1 MILTTNQTTYEVNM
15 KYRNEITIKNGQKCI
30 IIIRN
35 GTFEDGPEVSTFFTT
50 THGETD
56 YLLSY
61 PEESTRDDEKQSNYL
76 KETTESDR
84 EIELLAI
91 VDGKVVGMA
100 GFNAIGSKYKV
111 RHRAEFGITVSKN
124 YWGQGI
130 GKAIMNA
137 CIECAKEAGYIQL
150 ELDVVADNTR
160 AIELYKKLGF
170 IEFGRNPKGF
180 QSKYSGFQELVYMRL
195 EL

>member
-15 KYRNEITIKNGQKCI
+15 KYRNEITIKNGQKC
-30 IIIRN
+30 IIRN

-137 CIECAKEAGYIQL
+137 CIKCAREAGYIQL

>member
-15 KYRNEITIKNGQKCI
+15 KYRNEITIKNGQKC
-30 IIIRN
+30 IIRN

-137 CIECAKEAGYIQL
+137 CIACARQAGYTQL
-150 ELDVVADNTR
+150 ELDVVSDNER
-160 AIELYKKLGF
+160 AISLYKKLGF
-170 IEFGRNPKGF
+170 IEYGRNPKGF
-180 QSKYSGFQELVYMRL
+180 QSKYSGFQELIYMRL

>member
-15 KYRNEITIKNGQKCI
+15 KYRNEITIKNGQKC
-30 IIIRN
+30 IIRN

-137 CIECAKEAGYIQL
+137 CIKCAKEAGYIQL
-150 ELDVVADNTR
+150 ELDVVADHTR

>member
-15 KYRNEITIKNGQKCI
+15 KYRNEITIKNGQKC
-30 IIIRN
+30 IIRN

-76 KETTESDR
+76 KETTKSDR

-137 CIECAKEAGYIQL
+137 CIKCAKEAGYIQL

>member
-30 IIIRN
+30 IRN
-35 GTFEDGPEVSTFFTT
+35 DTFEDGPEVSTFFTT

-76 KETTESDR
+76 KKTTESDR
-84 EIELLAI
+84 KIELLAI

-180 QSKYSGFQELVYMRL
+180 QSKYSGFQELIYMRL

>member
-15 KYRNEITIKNGQKCI
+15 KYRNEITIKNGQKC
-30 IIIRN
+30 IIRN

-111 RHRAEFGITVSKN
+111 RHRAEFGITVSKKL
-124 YWGQGI
+124 G
-130 GKAIMNA
+130 NA
-137 CIECAKEAGYIQL
+137 VCRNRCIECAKEAGYIQL

>member
-1 MILTTNQTTYEVNM
+1 MILTANQTTYEVNM
-15 KYRNEITIKNGQKCI
+15 KYRNEITIKNGQKC
-30 IIIRN
+30 IIRN

-137 CIECAKEAGYIQL
+137 CIACARQAGYTQL
-150 ELDVVADNTR
+150 ELDVVSDNER
-160 AIELYKKLGF
+160 AISLYKKLGF
-170 IEFGRNPKGF
+170 IEYGRNPKGF
-180 QSKYSGFQELVYMRL
+180 QSKYSGFQELIYMRL

>member
-15 KYRNEITIKNGQKCI
+15 KYRNEITIKNGQKC
-30 IIIRN
+30 IIRN

-170 IEFGRNPKGF
+170 IAFGRNPKGF

>member
-15 KYRNEITIKNGQKCI
+15 KYRNEITIKNGQKC
-30 IIIRN
+30 IIRN

-130 GKAIMNA
+130 GKAIRNA
-137 CIECAKEAGYIQL
+137 CIECAKGAGYIQL

>member
-15 KYRNEITIKNGQKCI
+15 KYRNEITIKNGQKC
-30 IIIRN
+30 IIRN

-61 PEESTRDDEKQSNYL
+61 PDESTRDDEKQSNYL

-137 CIECAKEAGYIQL
+137 CIACARQADYTQL
-150 ELDVVADNTR
+150 ELDVVSDNER
-160 AIELYKKLGF
+160 AISLYKKLGF
-170 IEFGRNPKGF
+170 IEYGRNPKGF
-180 QSKYSGFQELVYMRL
+180 QSKYSGFQELIYMRL

>member
-15 KYRNEITIKNGQKCI
+15 KYRNEITIKNGQKC
-30 IIIRN
+30 IIRN

-111 RHRAEFGITVSKN
+111 RHRAEFDITVSKN

>member
-1 MILTTNQTTYEVNM
+1 MILITNQTTYEVNM
-15 KYRNEITIKNGQKCI
+15 KYRNEITIKNGQKC
-30 IIIRN
+30 IIRN

-76 KETTESDR
+76 KETTENDR

>member
-1 MILTTNQTTYEVNM
+1 MILTANQTTYEVNM
-15 KYRNEITIKNGQKCI
+15 KYRDEITIKNGQKCM
-30 IIIRN
+30 IRN

-61 PEESTRDDEKQSNYL
+61 PEENTRDDEKQSNYL

-100 GFNAIGSKYKV
+100 GFSAIGSKYKV
-111 RHRAEFGITVSKN
+111 RHRAEFGITVSKD

-137 CIECAKEAGYIQL
+137 CIDCAKEAGYIQL

>member
-1 MILTTNQTTYEVNM
+1 MILTTHQTTYEVNM
-15 KYRNEITIKNGQKCI
+15 KYRNEITIKNGQKC
-30 IIIRN
+30 IIRN

>member
-15 KYRNEITIKNGQKCI
+15 KYRNEITIKNGQKC
-30 IIIRN
+30 IIRN

-61 PEESTRDDEKQSNYL
+61 PEESIRDDEKQSNYL

>member
-30 IIIRN
+30 IRN

-56 YLLSY
+56 YFLSY

>member
-15 KYRNEITIKNGQKCI
+15 KYRNEITIKNGQKC
-30 IIIRN
+30 IIRN

-91 VDGKVVGMA
+91 VDRKVVGMA

>member
-1 MILTTNQTTYEVNM
+1 
-15 KYRNEITIKNGQKCI
+15 
-30 IIIRN
+30 
-35 GTFEDGPEVSTFFTT
+35 
-50 THGETD
+50 
-56 YLLSY
+56 
-61 PEESTRDDEKQSNYL
+61 
-76 KETTESDR
+76 
-84 EIELLAI
+84 
-91 VDGKVVGMA
+91 MA

>member
-15 KYRNEITIKNGQKCI
+15 KYRNEITIKNGQKC
-30 IIIRN
+30 IIRN

-180 QSKYSGFQELVYMRL
+180 QSKYSGFQELIYMRL

>member
-15 KYRNEITIKNGQKCI
+15 KYRNEITIKNGQKC
-30 IIIRN
+30 IIRN

-111 RHRAEFGITVSKN
+111 RHRTEFGITVSKN

>member
-1 MILTTNQTTYEVNM
+1 M
-15 KYRNEITIKNGQKCI
+15 
-30 IIIRN
+30 IRN
-35 GTFEDGPEVSTFFTT
+35 GTFEDGPEVSIFFTT

-61 PEESTRDDEKQSNYL
+61 PEESTRDDKKQSNYL
-76 KETTESDR
+76 KEKTESDR

-100 GFNAIGSKYKV
+100 GFSAIGSKYKV
-111 RHRAEFGITVSKN
+111 RHRAEFGITVSKD

-137 CIECAKEAGYIQL
+137 CIECAKQAGYIQL

>member
-15 KYRNEITIKNGQKCI
+15 KYRNEITIKNGQKC
-30 IIIRN
+30 IIRN

-124 YWGQGI
+124 YWGQDI

-137 CIECAKEAGYIQL
+137 CIKCAKEAGYIQL

>member
-1 MILTTNQTTYEVNM
+1 M
-15 KYRNEITIKNGQKCI
+15 KYRNEITIKNGQKC
-30 IIIRN
+30 IIRN

-76 KETTESDR
+76 KETTKSDR

-111 RHRAEFGITVSKN
+111 RHRAEFGITVSKS

>member
-30 IIIRN
+30 IRN
-35 GTFEDGPEVSTFFTT
+35 GTFEDGLEVSTFFTT

>member
-1 MILTTNQTTYEVNM
+1 M
-15 KYRNEITIKNGQKCI
+15 KYRNEITIKNGQKC
-30 IIIRN
+30 IIRN

-170 IEFGRNPKGF
+170 IEFSRNPKGF

>member
-15 KYRNEITIKNGQKCI
+15 KYRNETTIKNGQKC
-30 IIIRN
+30 IIRN

>member
-1 MILTTNQTTYEVNM
+1 M
-15 KYRNEITIKNGQKCI
+15 KYRNEITIKNGQKC
-30 IIIRN
+30 IIRN

-111 RHRAEFGITVSKN
+111 RHRAEFGITVSKKLGNAVCRNRCKRVIRAAYAALEPSVRGN
-124 YWGQGI
+124 YDFVFVARSKTKDLKSTEIQCI
-130 GKAIMNA
+130 MQKLLQKA
-137 CIECAKEAGYIQL
+137 G
-150 ELDVVADNTR
+150 
-160 AIELYKKLGF
+160 AIE
-170 IEFGRNPKGF
+170 R
-180 QSKYSGFQELVYMRL
+180 
-195 EL
+195 

>member
-30 IIIRN
+30 IRN
-35 GTFEDGPEVSTFFTT
+35 GTFEDGPEVSAFFTT

-100 GFNAIGSKYKV
+100 GFHAIGSKYKV

-137 CIECAKEAGYIQL
+137 CIKCAKEAGYIQL

>member
-30 IIIRN
+30 IRN
-35 GTFEDGPEVSTFFTT
+35 GTFEDGPEVSTFFAT

-56 YLLSY
+56 FLLSY

-76 KETTESDR
+76 KKTTESDR

-170 IEFGRNPKGF
+170 IEFGHNPKGF

>member
-15 KYRNEITIKNGQKCI
+15 KYRNEITIKNGQKC
-30 IIIRN
+30 IIRN

-91 VDGKVVGMA
+91 VDGEVVGMA

-137 CIECAKEAGYIQL
+137 CIKCAKEAGYIQL

>member
-15 KYRNEITIKNGQKCI
+15 KYRNEITIKNGQKC
-30 IIIRN
+30 IIRN

-84 EIELLAI
+84 KIELLAI

-180 QSKYSGFQELVYMRL
+180 QSKYSGFQELIYMRL

>member
-15 KYRNEITIKNGQKCI
+15 KYRNEITIKNGQKC
-30 IIIRN
+30 IIRN

-100 GFNAIGSKYKV
+100 GFNAIGSKYKI

>member
-1 MILTTNQTTYEVNM
+1 MILTTNQTTYEMNM
-15 KYRNEITIKNGQKCI
+15 KYRNEITIKNGQKC
-30 IIIRN
+30 IIRN

>member
-1 MILTTNQTTYEVNM
+1 M
-15 KYRNEITIKNGQKCI
+15 KYRNEITIKNGQKC
-30 IIIRN
+30 IIRN

-180 QSKYSGFQELVYMRL
+180 QPKYSGFQELVYMRL